1 MILLLRHASRFLVVG
16 LCAMAVHFL
25 LVIVFVNLEVQP
37 LVANVFAFLAA
48 FQVSF
53 WGHSSWSFADICG
66 SRGKSMLR
74 FFAVAVGSFLLN
86 ELLFAGLL
94 QWTTLPYQLALVLV
108 LGFVA
113 GITFLLSK
121 FWAFQV

>member
-1 MILLLRHASRFLVVG
+1 MTLFFQHASRFLVVG
-16 LCAMAVHFL
+16 LCAMTVHFL
-25 LVIVFVNLEVQP
+25 LVVVFVNLEVQP
-37 LVANVFAFLAA
+37 LVANVFAFLGA

-86 ELLFAGLL
+86 EVLFAALL
-94 QWTTLPYQLALVLV
+94 HWTILPYQLALFLV

-121 FWAFQV
+121 FWAFKV